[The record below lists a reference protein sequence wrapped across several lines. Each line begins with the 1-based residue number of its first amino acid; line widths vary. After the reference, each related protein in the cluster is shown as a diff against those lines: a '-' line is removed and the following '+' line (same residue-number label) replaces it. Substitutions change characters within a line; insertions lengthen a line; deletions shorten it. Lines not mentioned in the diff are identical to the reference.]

1 MKKRVLIIEDDRI
14 SFVVG
19 KALFE
24 TIGFEVDHAFSG
36 EDGIERYT
44 KAIAS
49 HHPYDAVYMDLGL
62 PKMTGIEVCVKIR
75 QFEKEAQN
83 QSTLIIAVTANDN
96 QKTVDECLAAGMI
109 EVIFK
114 PLTAQK
120 ILIFQSLLTA

>member
-24 TIGFEVDHAFSG
+24 AIGFEVDHAFSG
-36 EDGIERYT
+36 EEGIELYA
-44 KAIAS
+44 KAFAN
-49 HHPYDAVYMDLGL
+49 HQPYDAVYMDLGL
-62 PKMTGIEVCVKIR
+62 PKMTGIEVCIKIR
-75 QFEKEAQN
+75 EFEREAQGN
-83 QSTLIIAVTANDN
+83 PTLIIAVTANDN
-96 QKTVDECLAAGMI
+96 QKTVNECIAAGMM

-120 ILIFQSLLTA
+120 ILLFQSLLRS